1 MHPSAPR
8 THAWTERDDNLRAV
22 SSDKIGRNAR
32 QPAPTG
38 IPSDVESLPTSH
50 AFQFTSCARVTA
62 DTFDDL
68 LRHPREVR
76 VLPIVGNASIAP
88 LPSIRFRSQA
98 LGFDP
103 TPPAE
108 VFSMA
113 NEDLQSF
120 LGSVYNSLNASP
132 SSSRGLGRATHVLG
146 YMYLICQN
154 SRLANILVNSSMMP
168 LLLRLAQLQDSDV
181 DAFKRHAERRSAP
194 KPENVRARVAVVLA
208 VLIRHSTYIAPA
220 MCTYDEGGMLAAL
233 EALAK
238 DAAPKVR
245 RYGMAALCE
254 LIFYITTNAA
264 AEEAQRRE
272 RSGSADGVHDATNL
286 EWRVPASL
294 LRLLVKTTRDPA
306 DAVLRACAVKTI
318 ENIMMSAAMGEV
330 PAAATFLASHETLG
344 HLRTIATSKSLP
356 KDVRCSAC
364 NALCSLVRV
373 DLKLMPVLL
382 RERDGAS
389 SLVDWRMTAT
399 PHLCGGRTST

>member
-1 MHPSAPR
+1 
-8 THAWTERDDNLRAV
+8 
-22 SSDKIGRNAR
+22 
-32 QPAPTG
+32 
-38 IPSDVESLPTSH
+38 
-50 AFQFTSCARVTA
+50 
-62 DTFDDL
+62 
-68 LRHPREVR
+68 
-76 VLPIVGNASIAP
+76 
-88 LPSIRFRSQA
+88 
-98 LGFDP
+98 
-103 TPPAE
+103 
-108 VFSMA
+108 MA

-373 DLKLMPVLL
+373 DLKLMPRVAQGEGWGFLVGGLADDSHPTPMRRAYFNVVNYVFFAGRAVRESIFGAKSSGGSPHGEQIAATAPQTIVSRNVRQRPESQSSAVRRSLL
-382 RERDGAS
+382 RARYP
-389 SLVDWRMTAT
+389 R
-399 PHLCGGRTST
+399 